1 MPQIVIMTGRLTR
14 DPEMRYTSDGTAVT
28 SFTIA
33 IDCGYGEN
41 KFPMWMRVSVWRQ
54 LAEFMA
60 EKVKKGSL
68 VQVQGELQPD
78 KATGNPR
85 TYQASSGETRASFD
99 MEGKKVD
106 VLVWA
111 NNDDGPQESQVPNR
125 PPDNVPI
132 DEIPF

>member
-14 DPEMRYTSDGTAVT
+14 DPEMRYTGDGTAVT
-28 SFTIA
+28 SFTVA
-33 IDCGYGEN
+33 VDCGYGEN
-41 KFPMWMRVSVWRQ
+41 KFPMWMRVSVWRK
-54 LAEFMA
+54 LATFMA
-60 EKVKKGSL
+60 EKVRKGSL

-85 TYQASSGETRASFD
+85 TYTASSGEKRSSFE

-111 NNDDGPQESQVPNR
+111 TDDRQQDEQAPNR
-125 PPDNVPI
+125 PDDNMPA
-132 DEIPF
+132 DQIPF